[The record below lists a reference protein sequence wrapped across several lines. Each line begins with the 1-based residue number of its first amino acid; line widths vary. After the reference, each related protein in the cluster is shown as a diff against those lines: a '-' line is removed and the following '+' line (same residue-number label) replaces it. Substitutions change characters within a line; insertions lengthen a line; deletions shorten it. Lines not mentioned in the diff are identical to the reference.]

1 MTWQARKGAHAAAA
15 TAGGEAGAGESARR
29 VSVDDGATLLV
40 VEQVAAR
47 PSLRLPIVLVPG
59 WLSLRSTWA
68 EFSGRLVRSATVY
81 HIEAR
86 DKASATLPPGAIR
99 DESMGVT
106 RQARDL
112 ADVIEALGLGP
123 RRFHLIGS
131 STGSNVIL
139 DYLGIAARANPGPPL
154 PAGAVLMIPNRRFPI
169 PGWARPL
176 LRLPHEAVTALKPV
190 IRLYIRLVLSDR
202 AGERAM
208 MRDVFAS
215 LDFLEPRRTRLV
227 ARALIGYAFPSPS
240 KLSGIAVPTLVATA
254 SLDRMHDDTIAAEI
268 ASRVGP
274 CEQIDV
280 GESGNVHSTR
290 MADRAIE
297 FLARHEGG

>member
-1 MTWQARKGAHAAAA
+1 MTI
-15 TAGGEAGAGESARR
+15 
-29 VSVDDGATLLV
+29 DDGVTLLV
-40 VEQVAAR
+40 IERVAAR
-47 PSLRLPIVLVPG
+47 PSLRLPIVLLPG

-68 EFSGRLVRSATVY
+68 EFSGRLVRSASVY

-86 DKASATLPPGAIR
+86 DKASATLPRGTIR
-99 DESMGVT
+99 DESMGVA
-106 RQARDL
+106 RQALDL
-112 ADVIEALGLGP
+112 GNVIEALGLGP
-123 RRFHLIGS
+123 RGFHLVGS

-139 DYLGIAARANPGPPL
+139 DYLGIAARSKHGPPL
-154 PAGAVLMIPNRRFPI
+154 PAAAVLMIPNRLFPI

-176 LRLPHEAVTALKPV
+176 LWLPHQAVTALKPV

-202 AGERAM
+202 AGERTM

-215 LDFLEPRRTRLV
+215 LDSLEPRRTRLV

-240 KLSGIAVPTLVATA
+240 ELSGIAVPTLVATA

-268 ASRVGP
+268 ASRIGP

-290 MADRAIE
+290 MADQAIE
-297 FLARHEGG
+297 FLARHEAR